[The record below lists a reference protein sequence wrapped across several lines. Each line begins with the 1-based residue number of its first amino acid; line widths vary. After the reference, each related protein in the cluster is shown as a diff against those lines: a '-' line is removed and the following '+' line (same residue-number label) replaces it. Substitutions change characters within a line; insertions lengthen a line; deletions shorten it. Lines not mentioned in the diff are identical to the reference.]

1 MLQRILTALAL
12 AALMLAA
19 ACGDR
24 TPVSPPVAT
33 DSDLSPATVGP
44 SGRPA
49 GARPDRLARLF
60 ARALANPAFRAYV
73 KAQLDASPYR
83 EQKLQLQTFI
93 GAHGG
98 RALRQIAAENGERED
113 AVAAEATR
121 AIALEVYIPVA
132 EHRTAW
138 SGDERVFVA
147 TALTDRE
154 APVAFDVRGRRHVL
168 DPDVPPATP
177 VIAIVPVETDFTP
190 AAQLRTC
197 FEDCGGSGG
206 GGGSSS
212 PASGLYLTKSHLV
225 QGFESW
231 LKGSPEIEVHIL
243 GQKGQTDSLT
253 SYQCAGEHAGG
264 PYAFNQDGKD
274 WSGSV
279 LLFSKQQFEIYN
291 AAHPGQNVRV
301 FFVEDDDTAC
311 SIKTD
316 PERFQRVVFS
326 VDSLYNRL
334 TAGND
339 SSTMILKYFGHA
351 KAAYN
356 VFQRLA
362 SWIKSNDEL
371 IGNGV
376 EDRIVGAF
384 YPGYNWFL
392 KTENNITNGWINL
405 VMY

>member
-12 AALMLAA
+12 ATVMLAV
-19 ACGDR
+19 ACDR
-24 TPVSPPVAT
+24 TPVSPPST
-33 DSDLSPATVGP
+33 DSDLSPVAVGP
-44 SGRPA
+44 SGQPA

-83 EQKLQLQTFI
+83 EQKLQLQTFL
-93 GAHGG
+93 GANNG
-98 RALRQIAAENGERED
+98 RALRQIAAENGARED
-113 AVAAEATR
+113 DVASEATR
-121 AIALEVYIPVA
+121 AIALEIYIPVA
-132 EHRTAW
+132 EHRAAW
-138 SGDERVFVA
+138 TGDEQVLVA

-154 APVAFDVRGRRHVL
+154 APIGFDVRGRRHVL

-177 VIAIVPVETDFTP
+177 VIAIVPVETNFTP
-190 AAQLRTC
+190 VIQPQTC
-197 FEDCGGSGG
+197 IICEGDGG
-206 GGGSSS
+206 GGTVN
-212 PASGLYLTKSHLV
+212 PPPPPPPGLYLTKSHLV
-225 QGFESW
+225 QGFEGW

-243 GQKGQTDSLT
+243 GQKGQTDSLI

-279 LLFSKQQFEIYN
+279 LLFSKQQFEVYN

-311 SIKTD
+311 DIRTD
-316 PERFQRVVFS
+316 PERFQKLVFS
-326 VDSLYNRL
+326 VDSAYQRF
-334 TAGND
+334 TSGND
-339 SSTMILKYFGHA
+339 SSTVIRKYFGYA

-356 VFQRLA
+356 VWQRIA

-392 KTENNITNGWINL
+392 KGQYNITNGWINL